1 MSVFKIEKPKT
12 RSERF
17 RFVFFCVCELF
28 AIGSCVYACFSGVTS
43 KILICLF
50 SVLLLPL
57 PTLIAKW
64 LHFTVPTPLYI
75 GILCYA
81 VCPMLGHA
89 YHFYYLIPW
98 WDTFLH
104 ACGGVVFA
112 MFGAYL
118 PTLFDKDKAPSLLL
132 CALFGFCFSVT
143 ISALWEFI
151 EYGCDRLLGSDMQ
164 QDAIIDN
171 IYSYLLGEQTGV
183 IGSITDIENVI
194 VNGKVLT
201 GYIDIGLID
210 TMTDML
216 FETLGA
222 LVYTLLY
229 LFDRKQRF
237 SLHALPIDRNATV

>member
-12 RSERF
+12 SAEIF
-17 RFVFFCVCELF
+17 RFVFFCICEAF
-28 AIGSCVYACFSGVTS
+28 AIGSCIYACFGGGAS

-57 PTLIAKW
+57 PSLFSKW
-64 LHFTVPTPLYI
+64 LRLYIPTPLYV

-81 VCPMLGHA
+81 ICPMLGHA
-89 YHFYYLIPW
+89 YRFYYLIPW

-104 ACGGVVFA
+104 TCGGVVFA

-118 PTLFDKDKAPSLLL
+118 PTLFDKEKSPSLLL

-151 EYGCDRLLGSDMQ
+151 EYGCDQLIGSDMQ
-164 QDAIIDN
+164 QDAFIGN
-171 IYSYLLGEQTGV
+171 IYSYLLGEETGV
-183 IGSITDIENVI
+183 IGSITNIENVT
-194 VNGKVLT
+194 VNGVALP
-201 GYIDIGLID
+201 GYIDVGLID

-222 LVYTLLY
+222 LAYTLLY
-229 LFDRKQRF
+229 LFDRNKRF
-237 SLHALPIDRNATV
+237 SFHQTPLLTQKTE